1 MTPTTMRVLRAFE
14 GTGTMVFEGKKHR
27 LFHGK
32 DGYIF
37 TLVLHPQDVP
47 LDLMRAKLGAAWTI
61 ALIPDIEE
69 GERQEAEQPPA
80 PPPPSPE
87 KVKESTPFL
96 HKPRSQQA
104 GMLLNDPQF
113 RAWWGPD
120 NGEWNAIEADHALKT
135 QLHIASKRD
144 LDQPGPA
151 ADAWDRLVA
160 QFRADTGQS
169 TWERPA

>member
-1 MTPTTMRVLRAFE
+1 MTAISASFADFRIVKGRKVAQLIFETPLEAADEALRMLGGLPRPDAE
-14 GTGTMVFEGKKHR
+14 RWVGIAPLVGKPH
-27 LFHGK
+27 
-32 DGYIF
+32 
-37 TLVLHPQDVP
+37 
-47 LDLMRAKLGAAWTI
+47 
-61 ALIPDIEE
+61 
-69 GERQEAEQPPA
+69 AEQRPEA
-80 PPPPSPE
+80 PHPSPE

-120 NGEWNAIEADHALKT
+120 DGSEWNTVEADRALKA
-135 QLHIASKRD
+135 QLHIESKRD

-160 QFRADTGQS
+160 QFRADTGRS

>member
-61 ALIPDIEE
+61 ALIPDAEE
-69 GERQEAEQPPA
+69 GERQESEQQPS
-80 PPPPSPE
+80 PPPSPE
-87 KVKESTPFL
+87 KGL
-96 HKPRSQQA
+96 HASSKLS
-104 GMLLNDPQF
+104 NDAF
-113 RAWWGPD
+113 WMCRRRD
-120 NGEWNAIEADHALKT
+120 FMEWLGALDEAV
-135 QLHIASKRD
+135 
-144 LDQPGPA
+144 
-151 ADAWDRLVA
+151 ADARIKSILGIRSKTELDRDPEAALRWAGLVA
-160 QFRADTGQS
+160 KFHAATTPEPTR
-169 TWERPA
+169 

>member
-1 MTPTTMRVLRAFE
+1 MKDDAITQARFVDYARVATRNAFKLIFEIPLENADKALEVLGGTPVTGKEKWCALALLDPALFE
-14 GTGTMVFEGKKHR
+14 KK
-27 LFHGK
+27 G
-32 DGYIF
+32 
-37 TLVLHPQDVP
+37 Q
-47 LDLMRAKLGAAWTI
+47 
-61 ALIPDIEE
+61 
-69 GERQEAEQPPA
+69 AEQQPA
-80 PPPPSPE
+80 SPPPSPE

-120 NGEWNAIEADHALKT
+120 DGSEWNTVEADRALKA